1 MEQSEVV
8 MHSPRGAARRS
19 RLRWLGLAAVL
30 SLGVVL
36 WEYALNAVMNPGVD
50 WNPAGVGAHMGLDLA
65 MVLPLVALSLGVGFF
80 LARKLRME
88 LGQWAGLLGVVGLVA
103 LTLLAVTLPVTSTRD
118 LAHEWMGNTYGLS
131 LAEVQTTVVR
141 SDLTVKESTQ
151 LCSFGSVRNPSLARD
166 TYQNIETTIL
176 NRLQAGFGD
185 VLIQLAAFLPLLLLG
200 LFGSFRSRLPALTFG
215 PLVSFLR
222 WWARPL
228 RLGTVAVAAFL
239 LFCYGNGFN
248 QGVAEAQGAAPFNA
262 CEDGGPIKTYDV
274 HAIDVEITLNRWG
287 DHFQGYLYVLE
298 DNLQKVRDFEAD
310 LAQARLDMQAAGD
323 VNAPGVT
330 RVSPGLR
337 KDPIQPLVIRA
348 NLGDCVMINFTN
360 DIQDGEPASMHIL
373 GLPHTATNASGAVG
387 NNPVTYANPGQTI
400 TYEIPVPLAATAE
413 RAYYFHDHGAGRR
426 RQNLGLFGALVVEP
440 RGAEYLDVETGQ
452 PLLTDQGNPGSNWEA
467 IIIDPNLDERPD
479 GKSFREFVIFY
490 HEVGDESFTNIMDWQ
505 EKLMPLVDDVAG
517 VYRPAAR
524 GLNLRSEP
532 FRRRMEFDKLINQD
546 VIKHGKSLGY
556 SSYPFGD
563 PPTPVPRSYVGEGV
577 KTRLMHGG
585 SEVFHVHHLHG
596 GGDRWRRNPD
606 ADPNNDFWKG
616 LTKIPDPNLTSIH
629 LDSQSIGPGTSYN
642 LEHECGAGGCQ
653 QTVGDFLFHCHI
665 GHHYISGMWSFWRV
679 FGTVQTAETN
689 MNGFPLAVVPELF
702 QADNPFTDAEAAS
715 NTPPAPGVSAGDLIG
730 LTVDDNRVIVDDA
743 ALTDP
748 NTEIGLRDWIR
759 QQLPPSGAPLDK
771 GDATVWNWAFDGSGS
786 ALRVLGEPGETDPFA
801 GWESPTPGQRP
812 EVLFNPKNGRYTW
825 PLFRPHAAARPPF
838 TARHTGAPWLG
849 EEMKAGRIDGLCA
862 VNGVH
867 PAVDVGAAAVK
878 RFYPVSSITLPI
890 QVTSDRV
897 DPDGQIF
904 VLNEDEQDIRSGVKP
919 AEPLAIRSN
928 VGDCVEIIFTNKI
941 PDGPLNKNFS
951 KTNIHSHFVQFD
963 PQASD
968 GVITGMSYEQSV
980 RPIETE
986 GRVLEAT
993 ANAGN
998 QQIRVTHT
1006 DRLRPGV
1013 WIGIGLGEG
1022 VCGTT
1027 AEGQPRRCTE
1037 IRQIEAIPS
1046 ANVIRLDSPLELSHD
1061 RGEAVGVEFV
1071 RYHWYSDV
1079 DFGTVFYH
1087 THVEFK
1093 DWDHG
1098 LFGTHIVE
1106 PKGSTYHDPVTG
1118 QEVRAGTLVDVRVDP
1133 AAGGNPVAFGVDGS
1147 FREFMLFLHNNSKV
1161 EGQFQFGGG
1170 TINLR
1175 AEPWRLRTGDPAY
1188 RFSSVTHDDPHTQE
1202 VRAYVGDP
1210 VVIRGM
1216 GLVERVGGVRFTG
1229 HRFNMERYTDQSDLR
1244 DTTYIGISER
1254 FDVSLEGGAGGPG
1267 GYPGDYLYYSTLGR
1281 DFESGAWGL
1290 LRVFD
1295 SAQNNLQPLPDQG
1308 LPAGPGTFPQLSH
1321 TGQAPPSLAGGPGDA
1336 CPPGAPVREYS
1347 LAIDD
1352 TQIVYNDLKIPDLD
1366 GVAYFLDG
1374 EVTPQTRTPM
1384 VVRANAGECLRIHLE
1399 NLRTTRAGFNVGEL
1413 LYDPQRSY
1421 GAAVGLNHDSTVAP
1435 GATRTYEYFADT
1447 EIGLTVALNLGNID
1461 SVEDGA
1467 WAGVVVEPAGAQ
1479 YFRPGQNDP
1488 LPAGGTGLQ
1497 ADILTPDGTVTREF
1511 VALFSDQ
1518 DREIGQN
1525 TMPYPKNVVQSNG
1538 ISYTA
1543 EPLSIRGIFSDPA
1556 DVFRSDLWGDPRHV
1570 VTVPAGTPL
1579 VYRVGHPW
1587 GNQLHVPTLEG
1598 HRYPQEPGMVGSEQ
1612 LYNDVL
1618 APGMTLN
1625 FHFVGGAGG
1634 DIAAPGD
1641 YLFLDRRQP
1650 FLEAGLWHILR
1661 VSDAVGGAAFAPDQV
1676 TVTEV
1681 RSRGGILSLGGLV
1694 SPRPAGDTVEAVAV
1708 YDGVR
1713 SKGACSGQFLGMA
1726 EVDPGNGRWQLTKR
1740 LRTSPSEL
1748 CIQSPAGG
1756 LAGGSVGELVP
1767 RRIQMLQKE
1776 Q

>member
-1 MEQSEVV
+1 MERLQGLLQ
-8 MHSPRGAARRS
+8 SPRGGARRS

-30 SLGVVL
+30 SLALVV
-36 WEYALNAVMNPGVD
+36 WEYALNTLMNPEVNWNLTGV
-50 WNPAGVGAHMGLDLA
+50 AAHMMLDLA
-65 MVLPLVALSLGVGFF
+65 LVLPLAALALGLGLV
-80 LARKLRME
+80 LARRFGME
-88 LGQWAGLLGVVGLVA
+88 LGADWSGLLGVVGVVA
-103 LTLLAVTLPVTSTRD
+103 LTFVVLMLPVTSTRD

-141 SDLTVKESTQ
+141 TDLTVQESTQ

-166 TYQNIETTIL
+166 GYQNLETTIL
-176 NRLQAGFGD
+176 TRLQAGFGD
-185 VLIQLAAFLPLLLLG
+185 VLTQMAALLPLLLLG
-200 LFGSFRSRLPALTFG
+200 LFGFFRERMPAVSLG
-215 PLVSFLR
+215 PAVAFAR

-228 RLGTVAVAAFL
+228 RLGTVATAAVL
-239 LFCYGNGFN
+239 LFCYGHGLDRN
-248 QGVAEAQGAAPFNA
+248 VAEAQGAVPFNA
-262 CEDGGPIKTYDV
+262 CEDGGPVKEYRV
-274 HAIDVEITLNRWG
+274 HAIDAEITLNRWG

-298 DNLQKVRDFEAD
+298 DNIPEVRAFESELQ
-310 LAQARLDMQAAGD
+310 QARLEMQAAGS
-323 VNAPGVT
+323 VNAPGVS

-337 KDPIQPLVIRA
+337 KDPIQPLVLRA
-348 NLGDCVMINFTN
+348 NLGDCVRVHFTN
-360 DIQDGEPASMHIL
+360 DLQDGEPASMHIL

-387 NNPVTYANPGQTI
+387 DNPVTYANPGQTL
-400 TYEIPVPLAATAE
+400 TYEIPVPLDATAE

-440 RGAEYLDVETGQ
+440 RGATYLDVETGEE
-452 PLLTDQGNPGSNWEA
+452 LDTDTGSNWEA
-467 IIIDPNLDERPD
+467 IIIDPNLDGRPD

-490 HEVGDESFTNIMDWQ
+490 HEVGDESFTNIIDWQ
-505 EKLMPLVDDVAG
+505 GKLVPLVDDVAG

-532 FRRRMEFDKLINQD
+532 FRRRIQFDKLVNQD
-546 VIKHGKSLGY
+546 EIKHGKSLGY

-563 PPTPVPRSYVGEGV
+563 PPTPVPRSYVGEGT
-577 KTRLMHGG
+577 KTRLLHGG

-616 LTKIPDPNLTSIH
+616 LTKVPDPNLTSIH

-653 QTVGDFLFHCHI
+653 QGVGDFLFHCHI

-679 FGTVQTAETN
+679 FGIVQTAETN
-689 MNGFPLAVVPELF
+689 MNGFPLFVEPRLF
-702 QADNPFTDAEAAS
+702 QADNPFTDAEAPS
-715 NTPPAPGVSAGDLIG
+715 NTPPQPGVSAGDLLG

-743 ALTDP
+743 NLTDP
-748 NTEIGLRDWIR
+748 NTEIGIREWIR
-759 QQLPPSGAPLDK
+759 QQLPPPGAPLDK
-771 GDATVWNWAFDGSGS
+771 GDATVWDWVFDDSGGT
-786 ALRVLGEPGETDPFA
+786 LRVLGEPGDSFPFA
-801 GWESPTPGQRP
+801 GWESPHPGQRP
-812 EVLFNPKNGRYTW
+812 EVLFNAKNGRYTW
-825 PLFRPHAAARPPF
+825 PLFRPHSAARPPF

-849 EEMKAGRIDGLCA
+849 EEMKPGRYDGLCA

-867 PAVDVGAAAVK
+867 PGVDVGPTAVK
-878 RFYPVSSITLPI
+878 RFYPVSAITLPI
-890 QVTSDRV
+890 QVTRDRV

-904 VLNEDEQDIRSGVKP
+904 VLNEDESDIRNGIKP

-951 KTNIHSHFVQFD
+951 KVNIHSHFVQFD
-963 PQASD
+963 TQASD

-980 RPIETE
+980 RPIESE
-986 GRVLEAT
+986 GRVLEAV

-998 QQIRVTHT
+998 QQINVTHT

-1022 VCGTT
+1022 VCGTN
-1027 AEGQPRRCTE
+1027 AQGQPVRCTE

-1046 ANVIRLDSPLELSHD
+1046 PNVIRLNRPLERRHR

-1106 PKGSTYHDPVTG
+1106 PKGSTYHDPVSG
-1118 QEVRAGTLVDVRVDP
+1118 GEVRAGTLVDVRVDP

-1147 FREFMLFLHNNSKV
+1147 FREFMLFLHNNSPV
-1161 EGQFQFGGG
+1161 EGRFQLGGG

-1175 AEPWRLRTGDPAY
+1175 AEPWRLRDGDSTY
-1188 RFSSVTHDDPHTQE
+1188 RFSSVTHGDPHTQE
-1202 VRAYVGDP
+1202 IRAYVGDP

-1229 HRFNMERYTDQSDLR
+1229 HRFHMERYTDQSDLR

-1267 GYPGDYLYYSTLGR
+1267 GHPGDYLYYSTLGR
-1281 DFESGAWGL
+1281 DFESGAWGI
-1290 LRVFD
+1290 LRVHD
-1295 SAQNNLQPLPDQG
+1295 TPQDGLQPLPDQG
-1308 LPAGPGTFPQLSH
+1308 LPQGGSGFPQLAQ
-1321 TGQAPPSLAGGPGDA
+1321 TGGAPPSLEDGPGNA
-1336 CPPGAPVREYS
+1336 CPPAAPVREYS
-1347 LAIDD
+1347 LSIDD
-1352 TQIVYNDLKIPDLD
+1352 TRIFYNDLRIPDLD
-1366 GVAYFLDG
+1366 ATAYFLDG
-1374 EVTPQTRTPM
+1374 EESPSTRTPM
-1384 VVRANAGECLRIHLE
+1384 VVRANAGECLRI
-1399 NLRTTRAGFNVGEL
+1399 NLRNLRDSRAGFSVGEL
-1413 LYDPQRSY
+1413 LFDPQRSY
-1421 GAAVGLNHDSTVAP
+1421 GSAVGFNHDSTVAP
-1435 GATRTYEYFADT
+1435 GATRTYEYYADT
-1447 EIGLTVALNLGNID
+1447 EIGLTMALNLGDVD
-1461 SVEDGA
+1461 SLEDGA
-1467 WAGVVVEPAGAQ
+1467 WAGVVVEPAGSQ
-1479 YFRPGQNDP
+1479 WFRPGQNTA
-1488 LPAGGTGLQ
+1488 LPGGGTGLQ
-1497 ADILTPDGTVTREF
+1497 ADIVTPDGVTREF

-1525 TMPYPKNVVQSNG
+1525 TMPYPKNVVKFNG
-1538 ISYTA
+1538 ISYAA
-1543 EPLSIRGIFSDPA
+1543 EPLSLRGIFNDPA
-1556 DVFRSDLWGDPRHV
+1556 DVFRSDRYGDPRHV
-1570 VTVPAGTPL
+1570 VTVPSGTPL
-1579 VYRVGHPW
+1579 VYRVGQPW
-1587 GNQLHVPTLEG
+1587 GNQVHVPTLEG
-1598 HRYPQEPGMVGSEQ
+1598 HRYPQEPGMPGSEM

-1625 FHFVGGAGG
+1625 FHFAGGAGG
-1634 DIAAPGD
+1634 GIGATGD

-1650 FLEAGLWHILR
+1650 FVEHGLWNILR
-1661 VSDAVGGAAFAPDQV
+1661 VTDAANGAAFSPDRI
-1676 TVTEV
+1676 TVSNVEAD
-1681 RSRGGILSLGGLV
+1681 GGELRVSGLV
-1694 SPRPAGDTVEAVAV
+1694 SPRAAGDTVQGLAV
-1708 YDGVR
+1708 YDGAR
-1713 SKGACSGQFLGMA
+1713 SNGACSGRFLGVA
-1726 EVDPGNGRWQLTKR
+1726 EVDRGNGQWQLTTR
-1740 LRTSPSEL
+1740 VADAPSEL

-1756 LAGGSVGELVP
+1756 MVSGSADTLVP
-1767 RRIQMLQKE
+1767 RRLQRLQLE